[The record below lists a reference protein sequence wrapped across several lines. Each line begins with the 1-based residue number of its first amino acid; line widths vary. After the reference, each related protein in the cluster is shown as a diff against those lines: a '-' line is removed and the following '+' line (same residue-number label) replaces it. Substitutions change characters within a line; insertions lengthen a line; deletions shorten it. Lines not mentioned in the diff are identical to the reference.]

1 MEGSCPAKAMALEK
15 ASSVARMIDVSKKTM
30 KVLTIDHSIKHAAQE
45 VDDAAHQCGV
55 TIQIKTLVQQ
65 YHELCGEMT
74 VLQKESTSV
83 KTGGNTAVIE
93 GLEEKEATSLK
104 RLHECETEKE
114 WLRNLIIDL
123 ELGKHADISEHVHD
137 LKEVSRNERT
147 TASAL
152 RLRFNAI
159 KGCKNFLQGAK
170 QLLLEQIKSLE
181 HEQKQANQKSTQST
195 AERMF
200 ARIKSCVSPRA
211 ATEKRRGVQA
221 KTAIQQ
227 NLNQAAALIFRAYFL
242 LPSRARMRHQAE
254 VLRSIDL
261 PWLNEN
267 ALDDPWRDAASKWKG
282 SFQKKENI
290 RKSSEAMMMPSF
302 LEQLQS
308 VVAQVEKGIQILET
322 FKVEIKGALEIRHT
336 SALNAEH
343 AIIDIRDN
351 LFAQHE
357 CSIVGTSSSEDPCPF
372 DCRSQLTDSII
383 HADRKSVV

>member
-1 MEGSCPAKAMALEK
+1 
-15 ASSVARMIDVSKKTM
+15 
-30 KVLTIDHSIKHAAQE
+30 
-45 VDDAAHQCGV
+45 
-55 TIQIKTLVQQ
+55 
-65 YHELCGEMT
+65 
-74 VLQKESTSV
+74 
-83 KTGGNTAVIE
+83 
-93 GLEEKEATSLK
+93 
-104 RLHECETEKE
+104 
-114 WLRNLIIDL
+114 
-123 ELGKHADISEHVHD
+123 
-137 LKEVSRNERT
+137 
-147 TASAL
+147 
-152 RLRFNAI
+152 
-159 KGCKNFLQGAK
+159 
-170 QLLLEQIKSLE
+170 
-181 HEQKQANQKSTQST
+181 
-195 AERMF
+195 
-200 ARIKSCVSPRA
+200 
-211 ATEKRRGVQA
+211 
-221 KTAIQQ
+221 
-227 NLNQAAALIFRAYFL
+227 
-242 LPSRARMRHQAE
+242 MRHQAE

-383 HADRKSVV
+383 HA